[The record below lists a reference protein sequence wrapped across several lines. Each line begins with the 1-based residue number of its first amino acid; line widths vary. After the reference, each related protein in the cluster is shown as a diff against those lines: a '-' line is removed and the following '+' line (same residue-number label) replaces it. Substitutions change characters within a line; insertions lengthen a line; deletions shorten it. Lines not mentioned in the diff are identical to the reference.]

1 MRHPGSLV
9 LLILTALAAS
19 LALGADKSAND
30 SKKKAT
36 PKPSGSSAAAAAPE
50 GDSCKTCVE
59 RRPVLDPSLF
69 SDTRIYD
76 LQVKPAYA
84 VARKIPATIDKL
96 HCFCEC
102 AESAQFKHKTLLT
115 CFTDSH
121 AAGCGICI
129 REALIASDLK
139 QKGASDGEIVATVE
153 SMFKTDGHPPTH
165 HSGR

>member
-1 MRHPGSLV
+1 MRNPRRLSTFA
-9 LLILTALAAS
+9 LTALAAS

-36 PKPSGSSAAAAAPE
+36 PKPSAPASAAESDA
-50 GDSCKTCVE
+50 CKSCVE
-59 RRPVLDPSLF
+59 RRPVLDPALF

-102 AESAQFKHKTLLT
+102 AESPQFKHKTLLT
-115 CFTDSH
+115 CFTDNH

-129 REALIASDLK
+129 REALIASDMK
-139 QKGASDGEIVATVE
+139 QKGASDDEIVATVH

-165 HSGR
+165 AHGR